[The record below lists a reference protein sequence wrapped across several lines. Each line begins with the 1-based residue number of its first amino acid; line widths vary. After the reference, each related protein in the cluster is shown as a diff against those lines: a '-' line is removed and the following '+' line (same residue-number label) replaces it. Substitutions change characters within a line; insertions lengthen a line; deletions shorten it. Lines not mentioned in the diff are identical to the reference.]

1 MTQETRV
8 ARIGIY
14 TDKMVLSV
22 MEQDGEGKSFCL
34 YRKETQEDFLG
45 KHGQVD
51 REKLL
56 LEAGKMMELSQK
68 LLCDQTVC
76 VGYGL
81 LRYQPDDFRRELEQ
95 SLGIPVQTISGIRQ
109 AQAAKSGMMQTSQK
123 DDTVGVFSSDLS
135 TQIFMMDAQ
144 EGTEQSFPIGWRSVA
159 QRYSGIIPN
168 RMEEEELRREIRDV
182 FFFYPDTA
190 SRWSVPNQGSGNGW
204 TASICFAAFR
214 QHRKKQRRCGVRT
227 GTAWQHPA
235 FFAESISALDA
246 GFGTGKWYFP
256 TEGVL
261 SAFDFGIGSKINTGK
276 KGDTLQNLP
285 GRPSLQR
292 GEISSKIILSKNLQ
306 MGILL

>member
-45 KHGQVD
+45 KYGQVD

-56 LEAGKMMELSQK
+56 MEAGKMMELSQK

-95 SLGIPVQTISGIRQ
+95 SLGIPIQTVSGIRQ

-135 TQIFMMDAQ
+135 TQIFMMDTQ

-182 FFFYPDTA
+182 FSSIPTLHRGGVSQIKVAGMDGLHRFVLLL
-190 SRWSVPNQGSGNGW
+190 SGSMEK
-204 TASICFAAFR
+204 T
-214 QHRKKQRRCGVRT
+214 RKVWC
-227 GTAWQHPA
+227 
-235 FFAESISALDA
+235 
-246 GFGTGKWYFP
+246 
-256 TEGVL
+256 
-261 SAFDFGIGSKINTGK
+261 
-276 KGDTLQNLP
+276 
-285 GRPSLQR
+285 
-292 GEISSKIILSKNLQ
+292 
-306 MGILL
+306 

>member
-56 LEAGKMMELSQK
+56 MEAGKMMELSQK

-95 SLGIPVQTISGIRQ
+95 SLGIPVQTISGICQ

-144 EGTEQSFPIGWRSVA
+144 EGTEQSFPIGWRSIA

-182 FFFYPDTA
+182 FSSIPTLHRGGVSQIRVAGMDGLHRFVLLL
-190 SRWSVPNQGSGNGW
+190 SGSMEKN
-204 TASICFAAFR
+204 
-214 QHRKKQRRCGVRT
+214 K
-227 GTAWQHPA
+227 
-235 FFAESISALDA
+235 
-246 GFGTGKWYFP
+246 
-256 TEGVL
+256 EGVVL
-261 SAFDFGIGSKINTGK
+261 EQEQLGSILRFLRN
-276 KGDTLQNLP
+276 
-285 GRPSLQR
+285 PSLHWMPVLEQAS
-292 GEISSKIILSKNLQ
+292 GVFPQKVFCQLLILESVLKSTQAKKVTLCKICLEDHLYKKERLVVK
-306 MGILL
+306 

>member
-8 ARIGIY
+8 VRIGIY

-95 SLGIPVQTISGIRQ
+95 RLGIPVQTISGIRQ

-182 FFFYPDTA
+182 FSSIPTLHRGGVSQIRVAGMDGLHRFVLLL
-190 SRWSVPNQGSGNGW
+190 SGSMEKN
-204 TASICFAAFR
+204 
-214 QHRKKQRRCGVRT
+214 K
-227 GTAWQHPA
+227 
-235 FFAESISALDA
+235 
-246 GFGTGKWYFP
+246 
-256 TEGVL
+256 EGVVL
-261 SAFDFGIGSKINTGK
+261 EQEQLGSILRFLRN
-276 KGDTLQNLP
+276 
-285 GRPSLQR
+285 PSLHWMPVLEQAS
-292 GEISSKIILSKNLQ
+292 GVFPQKVFCQLLILESVLKSTQAKKVTLGKICLEDHLYKEERLVVK
-306 MGILL
+306 

>member
-45 KHGQVD
+45 KHGQAD

-95 SLGIPVQTISGIRQ
+95 SLGIPVQTISGICQ
-109 AQAAKSGMMQTSQK
+109 AQAAKFGMMQTSQK

-135 TQIFMMDAQ
+135 TQIFMMDTQ
-144 EGTEQSFPIGWRSVA
+144 EGTEQSFPIGWRSIA

-182 FFFYPDTA
+182 FSSIPTLHRGGVSQIRVAGMDGLHRFVLLL
-190 SRWSVPNQGSGNGW
+190 SGSMDKN
-204 TASICFAAFR
+204 
-214 QHRKKQRRCGVRT
+214 K
-227 GTAWQHPA
+227 
-235 FFAESISALDA
+235 
-246 GFGTGKWYFP
+246 
-256 TEGVL
+256 EGVVL
-261 SAFDFGIGSKINTGK
+261 GQEQLGSILRFLRN
-276 KGDTLQNLP
+276 
-285 GRPSLQR
+285 PSLHWMPVLEQAS
-292 GEISSKIILSKNLQ
+292 GVFPQKVFCQLLILESVLKSTQAKKVTLGKICLEDHLYKEERLVVK
-306 MGILL
+306 

>member
-1 MTQETRV
+1 
-8 ARIGIY
+8 
-14 TDKMVLSV
+14 

-95 SLGIPVQTISGIRQ
+95 RLGIPVQTISGIRQ

-182 FFFYPDTA
+182 FSSIPTLHRGGVSQIRVAGMDGLHRFVLLL
-190 SRWSVPNQGSGNGW
+190 SGSMEKN
-204 TASICFAAFR
+204 
-214 QHRKKQRRCGVRT
+214 K
-227 GTAWQHPA
+227 
-235 FFAESISALDA
+235 
-246 GFGTGKWYFP
+246 
-256 TEGVL
+256 EGVVL
-261 SAFDFGIGSKINTGK
+261 EQEQLGSILRFLRN
-276 KGDTLQNLP
+276 
-285 GRPSLQR
+285 PSLHWMPVLEQAS
-292 GEISSKIILSKNLQ
+292 GVFPQKVFCQLLILESVLKSTQAKKVTLGKICLEDHLYKEERLVVK
-306 MGILL
+306 

>member
-45 KHGQVD
+45 KHGQAD
-51 REKLL
+51 QEKLL

-95 SLGIPVQTISGIRQ
+95 SLGIPVQTISGICQ

-123 DDTVGVFSSDLS
+123 NDTVGVFSSDLS

-182 FFFYPDTA
+182 FSSIPTLHRGGVSQIRVAGMDGLHRFVLLL
-190 SRWSVPNQGSGNGW
+190 SGSMEKN
-204 TASICFAAFR
+204 
-214 QHRKKQRRCGVRT
+214 K
-227 GTAWQHPA
+227 
-235 FFAESISALDA
+235 
-246 GFGTGKWYFP
+246 
-256 TEGVL
+256 EGVVL
-261 SAFDFGIGSKINTGK
+261 EQEQLGNILRFLRN
-276 KGDTLQNLP
+276 
-285 GRPSLQR
+285 PSLHWMPVLEQA
-292 GEISSKIILSKNLQ
+292 SSIFPQKVFCQLLILESVLKSTQAKKVTLCKICLEDHLYKKERLVVK
-306 MGILL
+306 

>member
-45 KHGQVD
+45 KHGQAD

-81 LRYQPDDFRRELEQ
+81 LRYQPDDFRKELEQ
-95 SLGIPVQTISGIRQ
+95 SLGIPVQTVSGIRQ
-109 AQAAKSGMMQTSQK
+109 AQAAKAGMVQTSQK

-135 TQIFMMDAQ
+135 TQIFMMDTQ

-182 FFFYPDTA
+182 FSSIPTLHRAGA
-190 SRWSVPNQGSGNGW
+190 SQIRVAGMDGLHRFVLLLSGSIEKN
-204 TASICFAAFR
+204 
-214 QHRKKQRRCGVRT
+214 K
-227 GTAWQHPA
+227 
-235 FFAESISALDA
+235 
-246 GFGTGKWYFP
+246 
-256 TEGVL
+256 EGVVL
-261 SAFDFGIGSKINTGK
+261 EQEQLGNILRFLRNPSLHWMPVLEQASGIFPAFDFGIGSEINTGK

-306 MGILL
+306 IGISL

>member
-182 FFFYPDTA
+182 FSSIPTLHRGGVSQIRVAGMDGLHRFVLLL
-190 SRWSVPNQGSGNGW
+190 SGSIEKN
-204 TASICFAAFR
+204 
-214 QHRKKQRRCGVRT
+214 K
-227 GTAWQHPA
+227 
-235 FFAESISALDA
+235 
-246 GFGTGKWYFP
+246 
-256 TEGVL
+256 EGVVL
-261 SAFDFGIGSKINTGK
+261 EQEQLGSILRFLRN
-276 KGDTLQNLP
+276 
-285 GRPSLQR
+285 PSLHWMPVLEQAS
-292 GEISSKIILSKNLQ
+292 GIFPQKVFCQLLILESVLKSTQAKKVTLCKICLEGHLYKEERLVVK
-306 MGILL
+306 

>member
-168 RMEEEELRREIRDV
+168 RMEEEELRREIRDIFSSIPTLHRGGV
-182 FFFYPDTA
+182 SQIRVAGMDGLHRFVLLL
-190 SRWSVPNQGSGNGW
+190 SGSMDKN
-204 TASICFAAFR
+204 
-214 QHRKKQRRCGVRT
+214 K
-227 GTAWQHPA
+227 
-235 FFAESISALDA
+235 
-246 GFGTGKWYFP
+246 
-256 TEGVL
+256 EGVVL
-261 SAFDFGIGSKINTGK
+261 EQEQLGSILRFLRN
-276 KGDTLQNLP
+276 
-285 GRPSLQR
+285 PSLHWMPVLEQAS
-292 GEISSKIILSKNLQ
+292 GIFPQKVFCQLLILESVLKSTQAKKVTLCKICLEGHLYKEERLVVK
-306 MGILL
+306 

>member
-95 SLGIPVQTISGIRQ
+95 RLGIPVQTISGIRQ

-182 FFFYPDTA
+182 FSSIPTLHRGGVSQIRVAGMDGLHRFVLLL
-190 SRWSVPNQGSGNGW
+190 SGSMEKN
-204 TASICFAAFR
+204 
-214 QHRKKQRRCGVRT
+214 K
-227 GTAWQHPA
+227 
-235 FFAESISALDA
+235 
-246 GFGTGKWYFP
+246 
-256 TEGVL
+256 EGVVL
-261 SAFDFGIGSKINTGK
+261 EQEQLGSILRFLRN
-276 KGDTLQNLP
+276 
-285 GRPSLQR
+285 PSLHWMPVLEQAS
-292 GEISSKIILSKNLQ
+292 GVFPQKVFCQLLILESVLKSTQAKKVTLGKICLEDHLYKEERLVVK
-306 MGILL
+306 

>member
-56 LEAGKMMELSQK
+56 MEAGKMMELSQK

-95 SLGIPVQTISGIRQ
+95 RLGIPVQTISGIRQ

-182 FFFYPDTA
+182 FSSIPTLHRGGVSQIRVAGMDGLHRFVLLL
-190 SRWSVPNQGSGNGW
+190 SGSMEKN
-204 TASICFAAFR
+204 
-214 QHRKKQRRCGVRT
+214 K
-227 GTAWQHPA
+227 
-235 FFAESISALDA
+235 
-246 GFGTGKWYFP
+246 
-256 TEGVL
+256 EGVVL
-261 SAFDFGIGSKINTGK
+261 EQEQLGSILRFLRN
-276 KGDTLQNLP
+276 
-285 GRPSLQR
+285 PSLHWMPVLEQAS
-292 GEISSKIILSKNLQ
+292 GVFPQKVFCQLLILESVLKSTQAKKVTLGKICLEDHLYKEERLVVK
-306 MGILL
+306 

>member
-34 YRKETQEDFLG
+34 YRKETQEDFLE

-95 SLGIPVQTISGIRQ
+95 SLGIPIQTVSGIRQ

-135 TQIFMMDAQ
+135 TQIFMMDTQ

-182 FFFYPDTA
+182 FSSIPTLHRGGVSQIKVAGMDGLHRFVLLL
-190 SRWSVPNQGSGNGW
+190 SGSIEKN
-204 TASICFAAFR
+204 
-214 QHRKKQRRCGVRT
+214 K
-227 GTAWQHPA
+227 
-235 FFAESISALDA
+235 
-246 GFGTGKWYFP
+246 
-256 TEGVL
+256 EGVVL
-261 SAFDFGIGSKINTGK
+261 EQEQLGNILRFLRN
-276 KGDTLQNLP
+276 
-285 GRPSLQR
+285 PSLHWMPVLEQAS
-292 GEISSKIILSKNLQ
+292 GIFPQKVFCQLLILESVLKSTQAKKVTLCKICLEDHLYKEERLVVK
-306 MGILL
+306 

>member
-45 KHGQVD
+45 KHGQAD
-51 REKLL
+51 QEKLL
-56 LEAGKMMELSQK
+56 LEADKMMELSQK

-95 SLGIPVQTISGIRQ
+95 SLGIPVQTVSGIRQ

-168 RMEEEELRREIRDV
+168 RMEEEELRREIRDIFSSIPTLHRGGV
-182 FFFYPDTA
+182 SQIRVAGMDGLHRFVLLL
-190 SRWSVPNQGSGNGW
+190 SGSMDKN
-204 TASICFAAFR
+204 
-214 QHRKKQRRCGVRT
+214 K
-227 GTAWQHPA
+227 
-235 FFAESISALDA
+235 
-246 GFGTGKWYFP
+246 
-256 TEGVL
+256 EGVVL
-261 SAFDFGIGSKINTGK
+261 EQEQLGSILRFLRN
-276 KGDTLQNLP
+276 
-285 GRPSLQR
+285 PSLHWMPVLEQAS
-292 GEISSKIILSKNLQ
+292 GVFPQKVFCQLLILESVLKSTQAKNVTLCKICLEDHLYKEERLVVK
-306 MGILL
+306 

>member
-81 LRYQPDDFRRELEQ
+81 
-95 SLGIPVQTISGIRQ
+95 GIPVQTISGICQ
-109 AQAAKSGMMQTSQK
+109 AQAAKFGMMQTSQK

-182 FFFYPDTA
+182 FSSIPTLHRGGVSQIRVAGMDGLHRFVLLL
-190 SRWSVPNQGSGNGW
+190 SGSIEKN
-204 TASICFAAFR
+204 
-214 QHRKKQRRCGVRT
+214 K
-227 GTAWQHPA
+227 
-235 FFAESISALDA
+235 
-246 GFGTGKWYFP
+246 
-256 TEGVL
+256 EGVVL
-261 SAFDFGIGSKINTGK
+261 EQEQLGSILRFLRN
-276 KGDTLQNLP
+276 
-285 GRPSLQR
+285 PSLHWMPVLEQAS
-292 GEISSKIILSKNLQ
+292 GVFPQKVFCQLLILESVLKSTQAKKVTLCKICLEDHLYKEERLVVK
-306 MGILL
+306 

>member
-144 EGTEQSFPIGWRSVA
+144 EGTEQSFPIGWRSVS

-182 FFFYPDTA
+182 FSSIPTLHRGGVSQIRVAGMDGLHRFVLLL
-190 SRWSVPNQGSGNGW
+190 SGSIEKN
-204 TASICFAAFR
+204 
-214 QHRKKQRRCGVRT
+214 K
-227 GTAWQHPA
+227 
-235 FFAESISALDA
+235 
-246 GFGTGKWYFP
+246 
-256 TEGVL
+256 EGVVL
-261 SAFDFGIGSKINTGK
+261 EQEQLGNIMRFLRN
-276 KGDTLQNLP
+276 
-285 GRPSLQR
+285 PSLHWMPVLEQASYIFPQKVFCQLLIL
-292 GEISSKIILSKNLQ
+292 ESVLKSTQAKKVTLCKICLEDHFYKEERLVVK
-306 MGILL
+306 

>member
-95 SLGIPVQTISGIRQ
+95 RLGIPVQTISGICQ

-182 FFFYPDTA
+182 FSSIPTLHRGGVSQIRVAGMDGLHRFVLLL
-190 SRWSVPNQGSGNGW
+190 SGSMEKN
-204 TASICFAAFR
+204 
-214 QHRKKQRRCGVRT
+214 K
-227 GTAWQHPA
+227 
-235 FFAESISALDA
+235 
-246 GFGTGKWYFP
+246 
-256 TEGVL
+256 EGVVL
-261 SAFDFGIGSKINTGK
+261 EQEQLGSILRFLRN
-276 KGDTLQNLP
+276 
-285 GRPSLQR
+285 PSLHWMPVLEQAS
-292 GEISSKIILSKNLQ
+292 GVFPQKVFCQLLILESVLKSTQAKKVTLGKICLEDHLYKEERLVVK
-306 MGILL
+306 

>member
-45 KHGQVD
+45 KRDQVD

-56 LEAGKMMELSQK
+56 MEAGKMMELSQK

-95 SLGIPVQTISGIRQ
+95 SLGMPVQTVSGIRQ
-109 AQAAKSGMMQTSQK
+109 AQAANARMMQTSQK

-159 QRYSGIIPN
+159 QRYSEIIPN
-168 RMEEEELRREIRDV
+168 RMEEEELRREIRDIFSSIPTLIAV
-182 FFFYPDTA
+182 EYLK
-190 SRWSVPNQGSGNGW
+190 SGVAGMDR

-214 QHRKKQRRCGVRT
+214 QHGQKQRGCNVKQEQLG
-227 GTAWQHPA
+227 
-235 FFAESISALDA
+235 SILR
-246 GFGTGKWYFP
+246 F
-256 TEGVL
+256 L
-261 SAFDFGIGSKINTGK
+261 RN
-276 KGDTLQNLP
+276 
-285 GRPSLQR
+285 PSLHWMPVLEQAS
-292 GEISSKIILSKNLQ
+292 GIFPQKVFCQLLILESVLKSTQAKKVTLCKICLEDHLYKEERLVVK
-306 MGILL
+306 

>member
-45 KHGQVD
+45 KHGQAD

-95 SLGIPVQTISGIRQ
+95 SMGIPVQTISGIRQ

-144 EGTEQSFPIGWRSVA
+144 EGTEQSFPIGWRSIA

-182 FFFYPDTA
+182 FSSIPTLHRGGVSQIRVAGMDGLHRFVLLL
-190 SRWSVPNQGSGNGW
+190 SGSMDKN
-204 TASICFAAFR
+204 
-214 QHRKKQRRCGVRT
+214 K
-227 GTAWQHPA
+227 
-235 FFAESISALDA
+235 
-246 GFGTGKWYFP
+246 
-256 TEGVL
+256 EGVVL
-261 SAFDFGIGSKINTGK
+261 GQEQLGSILRFLRN
-276 KGDTLQNLP
+276 
-285 GRPSLQR
+285 PSLHWMPVLEQAS
-292 GEISSKIILSKNLQ
+292 GVFPQKVFCQLLILESVLKSTQAKKVTLGKICLEDHLYKEERLVVK
-306 MGILL
+306 

>member
-45 KHGQVD
+45 KHGQAD

-81 LRYQPDDFRRELEQ
+81 LRYQPDDFRKELEQ
-95 SLGIPVQTISGIRQ
+95 SLGIPVQTVSGIRQ
-109 AQAAKSGMMQTSQK
+109 AQAAKAGMVQTSQK

-135 TQIFMMDAQ
+135 TQIFMMDTQ

-182 FFFYPDTA
+182 FSSIPTLHRAGA
-190 SRWSVPNQGSGNGW
+190 SQIRVAGMDGLHRFVLLLSGSIEKN
-204 TASICFAAFR
+204 
-214 QHRKKQRRCGVRT
+214 K
-227 GTAWQHPA
+227 
-235 FFAESISALDA
+235 
-246 GFGTGKWYFP
+246 
-256 TEGVL
+256 EGVVL
-261 SAFDFGIGSKINTGK
+261 EQERLGNILRFLRNPSLHWMPVLEQASGIFPQKVFCQLLILESVLKSTQAK

-306 MGILL
+306 IGISL